1 MRELR
6 AAVIGVGAMGRHH
19 VRILGG
25 MRGVSLDWV
34 VDRDT
39 ARAAELAG
47 PWGAGVLDSV
57 AKLPEIDIAVVAVP
71 TELHHA
77 IATELM
83 ERGVSVL
90 VEKPLAF
97 TVAEAADLVG
107 VAKKKHVTLAVGH
120 VERFNAVVRTLAAM
134 KLEPAFL
141 QFERLSPFT
150 PRITSNVVSDLMV
163 HDLDLACML
172 VGARPVRVEAA
183 AVTVFSD
190 SADIA
195 TAVLEFPNGAIASLS
210 ASRATQDKVR
220 QIHITERER
229 YIVADCLRQDI
240 LVKRETSV
248 EFPPSEPN
256 LYRQANI
263 VEIPYLDRSGEP
275 LTLELTDF
283 VQAVRQKR
291 RPTVSGEDGL
301 RAVEVVAEVE
311 RAAGIA

>member
-6 AAVIGVGAMGRHH
+6 AAVVGVGAMGRHH

-25 MRGVSLDWV
+25 MRGVRLGYV

-39 ARAAELAG
+39 VRAAELAE
-47 PWGAGVLDSV
+47 PWGAAVLDSV

-71 TELHHA
+71 TELHHP

-97 TVAEAADLVG
+97 TVDEAADLVRL
-107 VAKKKHVTLAVGH
+107 AKRQKVTLAVGH
-120 VERFNAVVRTLAAM
+120 VERFNAVVRTLAGM
-134 KLEPAFL
+134 KLEPQFL

-150 PRITSNVVSDLMV
+150 PRITSSVVSDLMV

-172 VGARPVRVEAA
+172 AGARPVRVEAA
-183 AVTVFSD
+183 AVKVFSD
-190 SADIA
+190 SADVA
-195 TAVLEFPNGAIASLS
+195 TAILEFPNGAIACLS

-220 QIHITERER
+220 QINVTERER
-229 YIVADCLRQDI
+229 YIVADCLRQEI
-240 LVKRETSV
+240 VIKRETSV

-263 VEIPYLDRSGEP
+263 VEIPYLDRTGEP

-283 VQAVRQKR
+283 VTAVRQHR
-291 RPTVSGEDGL
+291 RPAVSGEEGL
-301 RAVEVVAEVE
+301 RAVEVVTDVE